1 MKKSDLSSH
10 VATRASLSRA
20 SADSVVDI
28 VFTAIG
34 DALAGGE
41 TVTIAGFGT
50 FSARTRPARQG
61 RHPKTG
67 EPITIRASRRPS
79 FKAAKALREAL
90 G

>member
-1 MKKSDLSSH
+1 MKRSDLSSH

-20 SADSVVDI
+20 AADSVVDI

-41 TVTIAGFGT
+41 TVSIAGFGT
-50 FSARTRPARQG
+50 FSTKSRPARQG